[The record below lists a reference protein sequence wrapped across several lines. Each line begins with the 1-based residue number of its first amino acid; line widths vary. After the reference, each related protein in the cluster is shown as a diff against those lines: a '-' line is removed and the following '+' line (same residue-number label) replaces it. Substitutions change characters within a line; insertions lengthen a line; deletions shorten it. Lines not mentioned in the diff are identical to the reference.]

1 MIITS
6 YKGKEI
12 QLDAKIVLRNK
23 KTSQRLI
30 LFLSHSENISVTGHH
45 VMLAKAIDLEKVMDR
60 ENWSCRLSLCHHPPT
75 LNSSYAYFI

>member
-45 VMLAKAIDLEKVMDR
+45 VMLAKAIDQEKVMD
-60 ENWSCRLSLCHHPPT
+60 
-75 LNSSYAYFI
+75 

>member
-23 KTSQRLI
+23 KTSQRLT
-30 LFLSHSENISVTGHH
+30 LLSHSENISVTGHH
-45 VMLAKAIDLEKVMDR
+45 VSLAKAIDLEKVMDR
-60 ENWSCRLSLCHHPPT
+60 KNWSCRLSLCHHPPT

>member
-23 KTSQRLI
+23 KTSQRLT
-30 LFLSHSENISVTGHH
+30 LLSHSENISVTGHH

-60 ENWSCRLSLCHHPPT
+60 ENWSYRLSLCHHPPT